1 MRILSLFS
9 GCGGL
14 DKGFVDAGYEVV
26 WANDFDKYAV
36 QTYQA
41 NFGDHIVLGDINKI
55 EITDLPAFDMLIGGF
70 PCQPFSMMGEE
81 RGFEDARGTLFFR
94 IAEILKYKI
103 EQNEKPRVVVLEN
116 VRSLKTHNKGKTFK
130 TILSILENDLGYK
143 VFYDILNTADYGIPQ
158 TRNRTYIVCFANEA
172 ADFSFPEK
180 LPLNS
185 TLQDLLETDVDDKY
199 FLSDRIL
206 PTILSDGT
214 GGYKAKSEI
223 DLKIARPLCATMAK
237 MHRACQDNYVTQNG
251 RVRRL
256 TPRECARLQGFNDD
270 FVIPVSDSQAYK
282 QFGNAVSLLLPLQ
295 TGQII
300 DIKLGDV
307 RSTQFREIIHNDVKV
322 KLPNNLRKDII
333 NSVNYAEMKYRVKY
347 STEDKIFEYLY
358 SCENKKGQREG
369 INRTLP
375 RVYEGLGL
383 VEMLEKVSGGK
394 RDKYIYPAGSYK
406 KTAIYNMLNNGA
418 NIVYLEKLTGLDTKT
433 LLSDFV
439 FDNLNERD
447 IETNI
452 NSSLLQCEYYE
463 YL

>member
-14 DKGFVDAGYEVV
+14 DKGFVDAGYDVV

-180 LPLNS
+180 MPLNS

-199 FLSDRIL
+199 FLSDKIL

-237 MHRACQDNYVTQNG
+237 MHRACQDNYVTQND

-256 TPRECARLQGFNDD
+256 VPRECARLQGFDDD

-282 QFGNAVSLLLPLQ
+282 QFGNAVTVNVS
-295 TGQII
+295 
-300 DIKLGDV
+300 DAVAREV
-307 RSTQFREIIHNDVKV
+307 R
-322 KLPNNLRKDII
+322 
-333 NSVNYAEMKYRVKY
+333 
-347 STEDKIFEYLY
+347 
-358 SCENKKGQREG
+358 
-369 INRTLP
+369 RTL
-375 RVYEGLGL
+375 EILG
-383 VEMLEKVSGGK
+383 EWH
-394 RDKYIYPAGSYK
+394 
-406 KTAIYNMLNNGA
+406 
-418 NIVYLEKLTGLDTKT
+418 
-433 LLSDFV
+433 
-439 FDNLNERD
+439 
-447 IETNI
+447 
-452 NSSLLQCEYYE
+452 
-463 YL
+463 